1 MLIQIATVVGV
12 WFVSLIVS
20 SAIGQVLG
28 LNVFGNTAFQTLS
41 MGAVAYVLFH
51 YSMIGLIGVALIV
64 SSVVI
69 IKLVGVALLAL
80 YSYRALQGSLGDE
93 AQWAAEF
100 IKEGDQEFTRAM
112 SALPS
117 AELKEVK
124 IIAESK
130 SELRE
135 LTIQRYEQYND

>member
-69 IKLVGVALLAL
+69 IKLVGVAFLAL